1 MLDHHEAINVLLI
14 ADCSATAAMLRQV
27 MEQSGL
33 RGEIRRMHQGRSA
46 VAYARRS
53 GPYKEAKSPHLILLD
68 FSAPDERCLSIV
80 TELAFGQDRAPAPVI
95 LLTSPESE
103 HFLHSGNLTRDSSRI
118 FAPTS
123 LLSFIRKM
131 RQHPRSRFLRALS
144 VMYDLGPILVRLP
157 ASFVRRPEEQPA
169 LIA

>member
-1 MLDHHEAINVLLI
+1 MPDDKEAMNLLLI
-14 ADCSATAAMLRQV
+14 ADDSATAAMLRQV

-33 RGEIRRMHQGRSA
+33 TGEIRRMHQGRSA

-53 GPYKEAKSPHLILLD
+53 GPYTDAKSPDLILLD
-68 FSAPDERCLSIV
+68 FSAPDERSRAIA
-80 TELAFGQDRAPAPVI
+80 TEIAFGAGRALAPVI
-95 LLTSPESE
+95 LLTSPDSE
-103 HFLHSGNLTRDSSRI
+103 YLLQSDVFQRDSFRM

-123 LLSFIRKM
+123 LFSFIKKM
-131 RQHPRSRFLRALS
+131 RQHSRNRFLRALT

-157 ASFVRRPEEQPA
+157 ASFVRRPDQQPA